1 MKKSPRRSL
10 AALWLVL
17 WVGGCAAL
25 GASPAGGE
33 PRLSNLNLQAA
44 AGGMSA
50 LNPAFSE
57 SAFNYTVDVQS
68 DIDEVAIIP
77 SVSEGSALS
86 ISVNGQTASSGDP
99 LPVRLPV
106 GDNTEKIEVRDRAGR
121 SAMYSVIIKR
131 EDIRPVVEKFKK
143 LTFHDPATGVT
154 IAYRLFVPEGYNS
167 STSYP
172 LVLFLHGA
180 GESGS
185 DNEIQLTAN
194 QGATVWAKPAE
205 QARHPCFVLAPQN
218 PKDPR
223 ATSPQD
229 PGRMGWTTLMRY
241 GFYRP
246 FKSESVLQTVFAV
259 LQQVA
264 AEYNIDTNRM
274 YATGLSMGCFGAFA
288 LNVDHPDTF
297 AAIVGIS
304 GGLDPTK
311 AAVLA
316 KKPIWVFHAA
326 QDLVV
331 DVKFSRE
338 TVKAL
343 KDAGGMPRYTEYGK
357 EVYVSSNAHSAWIP
371 AYANREMRDWLF
383 EQSK

>member
-1 MKKSPRRSL
+1 
-10 AALWLVL
+10 
-17 WVGGCAAL
+17 
-25 GASPAGGE
+25 
-33 PRLSNLNLQAA
+33 
-44 AGGMSA
+44 MSA

-77 SVSEGSALS
+77 SVREGSALS
-86 ISVNGQTASSGDP
+86 VSVNGQTASSGDP
-99 LPVRLPV
+99 LQVRLPV
-106 GDNTEKIEVRDRAGR
+106 GDNTEKIEVKDRVGR

-143 LTFHDPATGVT
+143 LTFHDPATDVT
-154 IAYRLFVPEGYNS
+154 IGYRLFVPEGYNS

-246 FKSESVLQTVFAV
+246 FKSEPVLQTVFAV
-259 LQQVA
+259 LQQVV
-264 AEYNIDTNRM
+264 AEYNIDANRM
-274 YATGLSMGCFGAFA
+274 YATGLSMGCFGVFA

-297 AAIVGIS
+297 AAIVGMS